1 MVSHRWKRRILVFC
15 LASLAVHALFDP
27 LAMVLY
33 PGGTSFDEDAEGYSF
48 FENFY
53 SDLGMTQTYGGEPNT
68 LSLLLWAS
76 VNALNG
82 IALIFFSV
90 IMPSYF
96 TATRLERS
104 LSRIGSICGVLAGV
118 SSVGAV
124 IPWDLYLSA
133 HLVFTFSTSTLFL
146 LAFVF
151 YSVAMLKNRRYPNVY
166 AAVFAVYLVII
177 GAYYGLTFLGRPD
190 IGNIGTREDLVI
202 LATGQKIVIYSGFIY
217 SFVQYLGA
225 LDYHRRHSG

>member
-1 MVSHRWKRRILVFC
+1 MVSRRWKRRILVFC
-15 LASLAVHALFDP
+15 LACVALYALFDP
-27 LAMVLY
+27 LAMVFY
-33 PGGTSFDEDAEGYSF
+33 PGGTLIDEDAEGYSF

-53 SDLGMTQTYGGEPNT
+53 SDLGMVQTYGGEPNT

-76 VNALNG
+76 VHVLNG
-82 IALIFFSV
+82 IALVFFSL

-96 TATRLERS
+96 TATRLERFS
-104 LSRIGSICGVLAGV
+104 SRVGSVCGVLAGV
-118 SSVGAV
+118 SAVGAV

-133 HLVFTFSTSTLFL
+133 HLVFTFSTAASFL

-151 YSVAMLKNRRYPNVY
+151 YSVAMLKNRRYPNAY
-166 AAVFAVYLVII
+166 AGVFAVYLVIA
-177 GAYYGLTFLGRPD
+177 GAYFGLTILARPD
-190 IGNIGTREDLVI
+190 PDTREGLVI
-202 LATGQKIVIYSGFIY
+202 LATGQKIVIYSGFVC

>member
-1 MVSHRWKRRILVFC
+1 MVSRTWKRRTLVFC
-15 LASLAVHALFDP
+15 LACLALHALFDP

-33 PGGTSFDEDAEGYSF
+33 PGGTCIDEDTEGYSF

-53 SDLGMTQTYGGEPNT
+53 SDLGMAHTYGGEPNT
-68 LSLLLWAS
+68 LSSLLFAS

-82 IALIFFSV
+82 IALLFFSV

-96 TATRLERS
+96 TATRLERFS
-104 LSRIGSICGVLAGV
+104 SRVGSICGVLAGV
-118 SSVGAV
+118 SSVGAM
-124 IPWDLYLSA
+124 IPADLYLSA
-133 HLVFTFSTSTLFL
+133 HLVFTFSTSALFL

-166 AAVFAVYLVII
+166 AAVFAVYLVVLV
-177 GAYYGLTFLGRPD
+177 AYYLGLTFLGLTD
-190 IGNIGTREDLVI
+190 IGTREDLVI
-202 LATGQKIVIYSGFIY
+202 VATGQKIVIYSGFIF
-217 SFVQYLGA
+217 SFVQYLGV

>member
-1 MVSHRWKRRILVFC
+1 MVSRRWKRRTLVFC
-15 LASLAVHALFDP
+15 LACLALHALFDP
-27 LAMVLY
+27 LAMALY
-33 PGGTSFDEDAEGYSF
+33 PGGTSIDENAEGYSF

-53 SDLGMTQTYGGEPNT
+53 SDLGMAQTYGGEPNT
-68 LSLLLWAS
+68 LSLLLFAS

-82 IALIFFSV
+82 IALVFFSV

-96 TATRLERS
+96 TATRLERFS
-104 LSRIGSICGVLAGV
+104 SRVGSICGVLAGV

-133 HLVFTFSTSTLFL
+133 HLAFTFSTAALFL

-166 AAVFAVYLVII
+166 AAVFAVYLVISS
-177 GAYYGLTFLGRPD
+177 AYFGLTFSSRPD
-190 IGNIGTREDLVI
+190 TGTREGLVI
-202 LATGQKIVIYSGFIY
+202 VATGQKIVVYSGFIC
-217 SFVQYLGA
+217 SFVQFLGV
-225 LDYHRRHSG
+225 LDYHRRHSE